1 MARFSVSNCLE
12 SMTYSMMLAMD
23 PRFPTG
29 KFVFDADPTPEKRR
43 DHMATIAAFP
53 AELKA
58 AMAGARL
65 DQPYREGGWTARQ
78 VVHHIADSHMNAFI
92 RFRLALTEDKPTI
105 KPYNEAEWSKLADS
119 TTMDPRISIQI
130 IDGLHQ
136 RWHTMMLGMADADFT
151 REAIHPDHGA
161 RTIDWFLQLYAWHG
175 RHHIGH
181 VKLTR
186 A

>member
-1 MARFSVSNCLE
+1 
-12 SMTYSMMLAMD
+12 MD

-29 KFVFDADPTPEKRR
+29 QFVFDPTPTTAQRHDR
-43 DHMATIAAFP
+43 IAAIGSFP

-58 AMAGARL
+58 ALAGARP
-65 DQPYREGGWTARQ
+65 DQAYRSGGWTARQ
-78 VVHHIADSHMNAFI
+78 VVHHVADSHMNAFI

-105 KPYNEAEWSKLADS
+105 KPYNEAEWAKLADAEL
-119 TTMDPRISIQI
+119 DPQISVQLL
-130 IDGLHQ
+130 DALHQ
-136 RWHTMMLGMADADFT
+136 RWHTMLQAMRESDFS

-181 VKLTR
+181 IRLT
-186 A
+186 AA

>member
-1 MARFSVSNCLE
+1 
-12 SMTYSMMLAMD
+12 MD

-29 KFVFDADPTPEKRR
+29 KFAFDPNATADSRR
-43 DHMATIAAFP
+43 RNIAAIAAFP

-58 AMAGARL
+58 AMPAARI
-65 DQPYREGGWTARQ
+65 DQPYRDGGWTGRQ

-105 KPYNEAEWSKLADS
+105 KPYNETEWAKLPDM
-119 TTMDPRISIQI
+119 TLDPAISIQI
-130 IDGLHQ
+130 LDGLHQ
-136 RWHTMMLGMADADFT
+136 RWHAMLIAMTDADFA
-151 REAIHPDHGA
+151 REAVHPDHGP

-181 VKLTR
+181 IKLT
-186 A
+186 AAAA